1 MDGCVAK
8 AWRRNVVKCFEHF
21 GRNVKDAIEWEWES
35 FKHLATMNL
44 RDVDPSRA
52 RPSPSL
58 DDASRIRRGEMG
70 RRRNEFPVDI
80 DIEREF
86 YDDPAFHAAAP
97 VRARRIDS
105 RSKRRDPMRRID

>member
-35 FKHLATMNL
+35 FKHFSTINL

-58 DDASRIRRGEMG
+58 DGLERAKSIDAAGFR
-70 RRRNEFPVDI
+70 V
-80 DIEREF
+80 
-86 YDDPAFHAAAP
+86 
-97 VRARRIDS
+97 
-105 RSKRRDPMRRID
+105 

>member
-8 AWRRNVVKCFEHF
+8 AWRRNVVKCFERL

-35 FKHLATMNL
+35 FKQFAASSTSTMNL

-58 DDASRIRRGEMG
+58 DGLERAKSIDAAGDWANIRFILSEDVAKIPLP
-70 RRRNEFPVDI
+70 NI
-80 DIEREF
+80 
-86 YDDPAFHAAAP
+86 
-97 VRARRIDS
+97 
-105 RSKRRDPMRRID
+105 